1 VAGLARRGHRPRR
14 GNALPMSAS
23 VQASALVKRFGSG
36 PRAVTAVTGVSL
48 AITAGDFAVLA
59 GPSGCGKTTLLN
71 LIGGLERPDE
81 GSVAVEG
88 VRLESLD
95 PRALARLRL
104 ERIGFI
110 FQAAN
115 LIPVLTA
122 IENAEFTLQVRGIP
136 RVERRSR
143 LGVLFERLGIAGL
156 EARFPGEMSGGEQQ
170 RVAVARALAG
180 EPAIVLAD
188 EPTANLDSGAATAL
202 LDLLVALNRE
212 RGVTLLVASHDPLV
226 IHRASRTFTMR
237 DGKIVSDA

>member
-1 VAGLARRGHRPRR
+1 
-14 GNALPMSAS
+14 MSAI
-23 VQASALVKRFGSG
+23 VQASALVKGFGSG
-36 PRAVTAVTGVSL
+36 ARAVRAVDAVDL
-48 AITAGDFAVLA
+48 AIDAGDFAVLA

-71 LIGGLERPDE
+71 LLGGLERPDA
-81 GSVAVEG
+81 GSVSVAG
-88 VRLESLD
+88 VRLERLA

-136 RVERRSR
+136 RAERRSR
-143 LGVLFERLGIAGL
+143 LGVLFERLGISGL

-188 EPTANLDSGAATAL
+188 EPTANLDSGAAAAL
-202 LDLLVALNRE
+202 LDLLAALNRE
-212 RGVTLLVASHDPLV
+212 RGATLLVASHDPAV
-226 IHRASRTFTMR
+226 IARAGRAFTMR
-237 DGKIVSDA
+237 DGRIAPGVSATAPAPPPGHAA

>member
-1 VAGLARRGHRPRR
+1 M
-14 GNALPMSAS
+14 NAI
-23 VQASALVKRFGSG
+23 VEASALVKGFGSG
-36 PRAVTAVTGVSL
+36 SRAVRAVDAVDL
-48 AITAGDFAVLA
+48 AIDAGDFAALA

-71 LIGGLERPDE
+71 LIGGLERPDS
-81 GSVAVEG
+81 GSVSVAG
-88 VRLESLD
+88 VRLERLD

-122 IENAEFTLQVRGIP
+122 IENAEYTLQVRGIG
-136 RVERRSR
+136 RADRRSR
-143 LGVLFERLGIAGL
+143 LGALFERLGIAGL
-156 EARFPGEMSGGEQQ
+156 ESRFPGEMSGGEQQ

-202 LDLLVALNRE
+202 LDLLAALNRE

-226 IHRASRTFTMR
+226 IGRAGRTFRMR
-237 DGKIVSDA
+237 DGRIVPAA